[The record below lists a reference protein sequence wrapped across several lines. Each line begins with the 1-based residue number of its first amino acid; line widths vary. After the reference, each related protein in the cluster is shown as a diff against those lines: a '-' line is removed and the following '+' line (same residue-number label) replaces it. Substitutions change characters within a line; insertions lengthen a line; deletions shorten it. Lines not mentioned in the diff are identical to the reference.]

1 MVYFVW
7 VHVHGPF
14 FAGPAKHLQKFLQ
27 GNCCFTCTVVALWAI
42 FWCVNVLACFLLFAS
57 MHCLLFVHVHVPY
70 FAASGTLKYFILNIH
85 VFLFFFCLIDF
96 CFTVLCDCN
105 FVVCT
110 LTFIWNLHFLHLT
123 LPIGFLK
130 ELSFKLSIVS
140 YKRISTH
147 LTIFLVP
154 WGSCPKFSGVFYE
167 FERNIRNCAKWSY
180 SSYIIYVN
188 LVYNTF
194 LKFRVLSPV
203 DVVFQISKFY
213 FIIILS

>member
-42 FWCVNVLACFLLFAS
+42 FLCVNVLTCFLLFTS

-110 LTFIWNLHFLHLT
+110 LTFIWNIHFVWSHFAFNIT
-123 LPIGFLK
+123 YWF
-130 ELSFKLSIVS
+130 S
-140 YKRISTH
+140 KRTFIQVEH
-147 LTIFLVP
+147 CLVQ
-154 WGSCPKFSGVFYE
+154 KDLDTFNHFSGTLRTISKIQWGF
-167 FERNIRNCAKWSY
+167 FIRNCAKWSY
-180 SSYIIYVN
+180 LSYIIYVN
-188 LVYNTF
+188 LVYNTI
-194 LKFRVLSPV
+194 LKFCVLSPV
-203 DVVFQISKFY
+203 DVVSQISKIY